1 MRRCDCCNKPHQLQS
16 LMLAHPDIGLGDP
29 PPQQGGHVALYCQ
42 AYLRRRARLA
52 RELEAGRKAYGRT
65 PRKAAA

>member
-42 AYLRRRARLA
+42 AYLRPARAV
-52 RELEAGRKAYGRT
+52 G
-65 PRKAAA
+65 PRA